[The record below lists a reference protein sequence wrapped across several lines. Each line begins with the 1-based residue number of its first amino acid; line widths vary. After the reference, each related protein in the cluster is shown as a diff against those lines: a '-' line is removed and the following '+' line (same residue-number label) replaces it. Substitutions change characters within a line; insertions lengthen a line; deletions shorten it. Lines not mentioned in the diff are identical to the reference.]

1 VRNRVIVEFFSVT
14 EDVAASGEGEY
25 DRSDDLDRV
34 VFFSDAVF
42 AIAMTV
48 LALSLKLPA
57 RTTDAGVA
65 HALQDALPSIYTYV
79 LSFAVVGLYWLAHHR
94 MFRYITR
101 FDSVLLALN
110 LATLGTVAFT
120 PFPTSVLGD
129 HGNTTAAV
137 VFYAA
142 TMSVLGGLVT
152 VLWAYASRGYRLIA
166 PTTPHAFIRHTLW
179 RGAAVPVVFLGSIPI
194 AFASPNAAEWFWLLI
209 VVIRIVLRRRYGSV
223 LERDTRS

>member
-1 VRNRVIVEFFSVT
+1 MT
-14 EDVAASGEGEY
+14 EDVAGSVEGEY
-25 DRSDDLDRV
+25 DHHDDLDRV

-48 LALSLKLPA
+48 LALSLQIPA
-57 RTTDAGVA
+57 RTTDAGVG
-65 HALQDALPSIYTYV
+65 HALQDALPSVYTYV

-94 MFRYITR
+94 MFRRIGR
-101 FDSVLLALN
+101 FDSTLLALN

-120 PFPTSVLGD
+120 PFPTSVLGE

-142 TMSVLGGLVT
+142 TMSLLGTLVT
-152 VLWAYASRGYRLIA
+152 VLWFYASRDYRLIS
-166 PTTPHAFIRHTLW
+166 PTTPQSFVRHTLW
-179 RGAAVPVVFLGSIPI
+179 RGVAVPVVFLGSIPI

-209 VVIRIVLRRRYGSV
+209 IVIRIFLRRRYGSV
-223 LERDTRS
+223 LKREART